1 MRDKKLPKRPV
12 VGTIRW
18 FQVKKQ
24 GAGSH
29 RSLVPLVCA
38 SLTLAL
44 GLLTFIGW
52 ISALPLLASLR
63 VNYIPMSPSTAL
75 CFSLLGIGIII
86 QIARPNLRW
95 IPGGLATVVLVIAC
109 AKLMEFLGVISF
121 GIDTWFVRTPG
132 KLGLGSTGRMAPVT
146 ATNFL
151 FTAAGLL
158 ALAADRFRKSAATFG
173 ALVTVIATVVLVG
186 FWYGT
191 PLFYGGALL
200 SASAFFLCGIA
211 IITVAGSGQW
221 PAVLSV
227 VLAVT
232 VVLALQFSKESA
244 TTLRHRA
251 VPYELEVPAYVVGFP
266 DEVRYFPRDPGDL
279 KLMTKEFVDSWER
292 EKVYLHRQDLPPTS
306 YLAISGGGDN
316 GAFTAGFLNGWTKAG
331 TRPQFKLV
339 TGVSTG
345 ALIAPFAFLGPDYD
359 ETLRSIYTNVSR
371 KDILTD
377 RIFYSVLLQ
386 DAMEDTTPLGKL
398 LEAKLTQKMVD
409 AIGAEYAKGRLLF
422 LATTNLDA
430 KRPVVWNITKIAASG
445 QPGALDLIRKIMLAS
460 AAIPGAFP
468 PVMFDVEANGKTY
481 QEMHVDGSASAQVF
495 AYWTGVEIKKLSE
508 EHGAQ
513 RERTVYVLCNARLD
527 PQWAEVERRTLSITL
542 NAIDTLIEYHVIGDL
557 YRIYE
562 VTKRDGT
569 DFNLAYIPETFRV
582 RHTEQFDPAYMRQLY
597 EFGFA
602 QATAGYRWRKQPPS
616 MVGDYEKDASP

>member
-1 MRDKKLPKRPV
+1 M
-12 VGTIRW
+12 
-18 FQVKKQ
+18 
-24 GAGSH
+24 
-29 RSLVPLVCA
+29 VPLLCA

-52 ISALPLLASLR
+52 ISALPLLASVR
-63 VNYIPMSPSTAL
+63 VNYIPMAPSTAL
-75 CFSLLGIGIII
+75 CFWLLGIGIII
-86 QIARPNLRW
+86 LIARPNLRW
-95 IPGGLATVVLVIAC
+95 IPRGLATVVLVIAC
-109 AKLMEFLGVISF
+109 AKLMEFLGGISF
-121 GIDTWFVRTPG
+121 DIDTWFVRNPG
-132 KLGLGSTGRMAPVT
+132 KLGLVPTGRMSPVT

-151 FTAAGLL
+151 LTAAGLL
-158 ALAADRFRKSAATFG
+158 ALAADRFRKLAGTFG
-173 ALVTVIATVVLVG
+173 ALATVIATVLLVG
-186 FWYGT
+186 YWYGT
-191 PLFYGGALL
+191 PLLYGGTIIPVAL
-200 SASAFFLCGIA
+200 STACAFFLCGIA
-211 IITVAGSGQW
+211 IITLAGPGQW

-227 VLAVT
+227 LLAVT
-232 VVLALQFSKESA
+232 AVLALMFLKERA

-251 VPYELEVPAYVVGFP
+251 VPHELEVPAYVVGFP

-279 KLMTKEFVDSWER
+279 ELMTKEFVDSWER
-292 EKVYLHRQDLPPTS
+292 EKAYLHRRDLPPTS

-359 ETLRSIYTNVSR
+359 ETLKSFYTNVSR

-386 DAMEDTTPLGKL
+386 DAMADTTPLWKL
-398 LEAKLTQKMVD
+398 LEAKVTQKMVN
-409 AIGAEYAKGRLLF
+409 AIGAEYQKGRLLF

-445 QPGALDLIRKIMLAS
+445 QPGALDLIRKVMLAS
-460 AAIPGAFP
+460 ASIPGAFP

-495 AYWTGVEIKKLSE
+495 VYWTGVEVKKLSE

-527 PQWAEVERRTLSITL
+527 PEWAEVERRTLSITL

-562 VTKRDGT
+562 ATKRDGT
-569 DFNLAYIPETFRV
+569 DFNLAYIPQTFRV
-582 RHTEQFDPAYMRQLY
+582 RHTKQFDTAYMRQLY

-602 QATAGYRWRKQPPS
+602 QATAGYRWVKQPPS
-616 MVGDYEKDASP
+616 MVGESENDASSP